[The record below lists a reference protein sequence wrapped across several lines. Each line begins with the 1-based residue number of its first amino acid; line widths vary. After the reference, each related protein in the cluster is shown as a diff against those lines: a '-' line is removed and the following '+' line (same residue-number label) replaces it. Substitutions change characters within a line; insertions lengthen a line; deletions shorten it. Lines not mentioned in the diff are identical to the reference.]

1 MITLLIILFK
11 NKPIK
16 TFKAFYIML
25 LIFALLYD
33 AFIISKYLIEQNI
46 LKNYKIKTI
55 VKHEICNKTNFRKI
69 C

>member
-1 MITLLIILFK
+1 MITILTILFIK
-11 NKPIK
+11 KPIK

-33 AFIISKYLIEQNI
+33 AFIISKYLIEQKI
-46 LKNYKIKTI
+46 LENYKIKTHN
-55 VKHEICNKTNFRKI
+55 KYETRNKTNFRKI

>member
-11 NKPIK
+11 KKPIK

-33 AFIISKYLIEQNI
+33 AFIILKYLFEQ
-46 LKNYKIKTI
+46 
-55 VKHEICNKTNFRKI
+55 RKL
-69 C
+69 